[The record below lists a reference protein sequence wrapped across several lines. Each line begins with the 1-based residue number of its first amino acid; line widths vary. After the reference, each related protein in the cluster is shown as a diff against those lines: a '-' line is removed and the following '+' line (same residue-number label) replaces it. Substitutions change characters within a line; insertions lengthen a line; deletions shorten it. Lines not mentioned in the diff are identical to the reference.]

1 MGEFRSFWFDCD
13 STLSAIEGVDEL
25 TLALPKAL
33 QREIKALTEA
43 AMNGTV
49 PLAEVYERRLA
60 TIAPSRDQLEAVGK
74 LYVEKLVP
82 GAREVVGA
90 LGFLGKTVGIVSGGL
105 APIVRVL
112 ARSIGVP
119 IANVHAV
126 DIHFAKDGTYL
137 DFERKSPFWR
147 NGGKRE
153 FFAALGPRSRPICF
167 VGDGATDLEAQDAVE
182 LFVGFG
188 GVVAREAVRRRARA
202 FVTRLADVLPLSLTA
217 AERERLGSK
226 PEFAS
231 LLTPG

>member
-82 GAREVVGA
+82 GDARGSRGRPRCAACCRTGA
-90 LGFLGKTVGIVSGGL
+90 RCPG
-105 APIVRVL
+105 
-112 ARSIGVP
+112 
-119 IANVHAV
+119 
-126 DIHFAKDGTYL
+126 
-137 DFERKSPFWR
+137 
-147 NGGKRE
+147 
-153 FFAALGPRSRPICF
+153 SR
-167 VGDGATDLEAQDAVE
+167 
-182 LFVGFG
+182 
-188 GVVAREAVRRRARA
+188 
-202 FVTRLADVLPLSLTA
+202 
-217 AERERLGSK
+217 
-226 PEFAS
+226 
-231 LLTPG
+231 